1 MYVNL
6 TDVFTSEG
14 KVVHQS
20 ILIEMDEFSC
30 KNGKYEIVSKSPVS
44 FTFSNLGVG
53 KVRVQGK
60 AEVTLRMNCDRCLK
74 PVDEILHLDFEQEV
88 FSPEVARPDSMDDD
102 QPYMEDY
109 QLNVEELVNTE
120 ITVNL
125 PMKVLCKADCKGICR
140 QCGKDLN
147 MGSCECDAFVPDPR
161 MAAIKDIFYG
171 NKEV

>member
-14 KVVHQS
+14 KVIHQS
-20 ILIEMDEFSC
+20 IPIEMENFSC
-30 KNGKYEIVSKSPVS
+30 KSGKYKVVDKTPVA
-44 FTFSNLGVG
+44 FTISNLGVG
-53 KVRVQGK
+53 KARVQGQ
-60 AEVTLRMNCDRCLK
+60 ADVTLCMSCDRCLK

-88 FSPEVARPDSMDDD
+88 FSPDVARPDSEEDD

-147 MGSCECDAFVPDPR
+147 TGSCECDSFVPDPR

>member
-53 KVRVQGK
+53 KVRVQGN

>member
-20 ILIEMDEFSC
+20 IPIEMDEFSC
-30 KNGKYEIVSKSPVS
+30 RNGKYEIVDKAPVS
-44 FTFSNLGVG
+44 FTFSNTGVG

-60 AEVTLRMNCDRCLK
+60 ADVTLCMNCDRCLR

>member
-30 KNGKYEIVSKSPVS
+30 RNGKYEIVSKSPVS

-60 AEVTLRMNCDRCLK
+60 ADVTLCMNCDRCLK